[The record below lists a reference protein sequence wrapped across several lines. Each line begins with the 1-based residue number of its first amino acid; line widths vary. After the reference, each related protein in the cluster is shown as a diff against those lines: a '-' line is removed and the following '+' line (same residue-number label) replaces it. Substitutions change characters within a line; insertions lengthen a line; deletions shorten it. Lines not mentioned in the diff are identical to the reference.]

1 MRKLLIFAVLAA
13 LKFRTG
19 FAFADRP
26 NESRNAAS
34 HVIVGEV
41 LAVYVSETKSYKHY
55 ALAIEIEQVERGL
68 ELLQQDVV
76 YVTCY
81 QRKPGQSSLDA
92 DSEGHLSVPKAGERV
107 HVFLQGQRGRYE
119 GLYPDWMDVL
129 KPRSG
134 RPEQAF

>member
-1 MRKLLIFAVLAA
+1 MRRLLIFAVLTA
-13 LKFRTG
+13 LIFPAG

-41 LAVYVSETKSYKHY
+41 VAVYVSETKSYKHY
-55 ALAIEIEQVERGL
+55 AVAIEIEQVERGR
-68 ELLQQDVV
+68 ELLQQEVV

-92 DSEGHLSVPKAGERV
+92 DSEGHLSVPTAGKRV
-107 HVFLQGQRGRYE
+107 RVFLQGQRGRYE
-119 GLYPDWMDVL
+119 GLYADWMDVL

-134 RPEQAF
+134 RPKQAF